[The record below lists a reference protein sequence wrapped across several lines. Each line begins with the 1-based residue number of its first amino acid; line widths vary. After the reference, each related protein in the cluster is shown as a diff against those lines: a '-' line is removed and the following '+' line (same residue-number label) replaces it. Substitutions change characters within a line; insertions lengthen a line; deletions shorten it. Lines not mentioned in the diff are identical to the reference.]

1 MVRKLTITVDE
12 DVYERLR
19 SRIRHPRMSRFLN
32 DLVKPLVTEEALLAG
47 YRAIAADRFREDEAT
62 AWAEALIGDASGGH
76 N

>member
-1 MVRKLTITVDE
+1 
-12 DVYERLR
+12 
-19 SRIRHPRMSRFLN
+19 MSRFLN